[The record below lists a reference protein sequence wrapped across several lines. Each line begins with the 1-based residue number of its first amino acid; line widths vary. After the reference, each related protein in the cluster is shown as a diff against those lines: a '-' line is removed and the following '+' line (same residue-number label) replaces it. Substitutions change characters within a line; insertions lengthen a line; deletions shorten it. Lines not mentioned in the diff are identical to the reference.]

1 MTAFS
6 EAWSLLKMP
15 FVNRGLTA
23 DKLYQGRRAGEKDSG
38 FWTPHKDKAV
48 AYSLFG
54 QRGGYDDKTWVDPN
68 IHIPEVYSV
77 DAPKEN
83 VRLPLDMEYVG
94 MGDASGAV
102 DRRRVAFEDEEG
114 IIPSYNPTKLPDEE
128 MARLIERIMIR
139 DKYKDDGDFMA
150 GGEIPKKEFERIF
163 DMKDAFKNWEGMYVD
178 NDYKEDMEDSELYD
192 SLSIQYDEGNE
203 IDWDSLAT
211 TLGNVKGGDLKPF
224 ISRLRLANAMGLR
237 RGRGE

>member
-1 MTAFS
+1 MTAFDR
-6 EAWSLLKMP
+6 AWALIKMP
-15 FVNRGLTA
+15 FVNRGLKA
-23 DKLYQGRRAGEKDSG
+23 DKLYQGRRHGDKDTG

-48 AYSLFG
+48 AYALFG
-54 QRGGYDDKTWVDPN
+54 RRDDYDDEPWVDPN
-68 IHIPEVYSV
+68 VHIPELYSV
-77 DAPKEN
+77 NAPQERIN
-83 VRLPLDMEYVG
+83 LPLDMEYVG
-94 MGDASGAV
+94 LGDASGAV
-102 DRRRVAFEDEEG
+102 DRRRVAFEDKEN
-114 IIPSYNPTKLPDEE
+114 ILPSFNPVKMPDEE
-128 MARLIERIMIR
+128 MARIIERIMMR